1 MTKKQ
6 YRLRCKKRY
15 CQRKR
20 RSKRLKQSYE
30 DRIKYSEHRIF
41 MIGAALTAMYVKAAF
56 CDQIT
61 CTYFNMSNSMIKRLE
76 AAISIGISYE
86 SELRDTLSTLN

>member
-20 RSKRLKQSYE
+20 RSKRLEQSYE

-41 MIGAALTAMYVKAAF
+41 MIGTTMTAMYVAAV
-56 CDQIT
+56 
-61 CTYFNMSNSMIKRLE
+61 
-76 AAISIGISYE
+76 
-86 SELRDTLSTLN
+86 LRSDYVHVIHCLH